1 MFCLRGKELDM
12 DNMFQDE
19 RVFPSVKFTSSNNS
33 LSNERRK
40 KIDELIKQKFNL
52 LTSKGYIIGEDGK
65 IYPPKNSML
74 DGLLGF
80 VVGDAL
86 GVPVE
91 FSNRYELQKNP
102 VKEMRGF
109 GTFKVPYGTWSDDTS
124 MTLATFDSI
133 VINGEIDYNDIMLR
147 FSNWYNNSEYTATDE
162 VFDIGNTIRKAILR
176 FDGGVDALSCG
187 GTEYY
192 ENGNGSLMR
201 MLPIAY
207 YLYSSNFSEEEEVN
221 IINNVS
227 SLTHGHKIS
236 CLGCKIYCDY
246 VKQILSG
253 SSKEKAM
260 EFIKNQDYNLYYSK
274 DVVDK
279 YSRILSSDISKL
291 KMIDIRSTGYIV
303 DTLEASLWC
312 TMNSNSFEE
321 AVSMAVNLGIDTD
334 TIGAI
339 TGSLNGIIY
348 SRVYIPNNWLDK
360 IRKRGY
366 IEELAQKFVEVV
378 NNNRSRMK

>member
-1 MFCLRGKELDM
+1 M
-12 DNMFQDE
+12 DNGFQNE
-19 RVFPSVKFTSSNNS
+19 SVFPSVKFTSSGNN

-40 KIDELIKQKFNL
+40 KIDELINQKFSL
-52 LTSKGYIIGEDGK
+52 LVSKGYIIGEDGK

-74 DGLLGF
+74 DGMLGF
-80 VVGDAL
+80 AVGDAL

-91 FSNRYELQKNP
+91 FSNRYELQKKP

-109 GTFKVPYGTWSDDTS
+109 GTFQVPYGTWSDDTS
-124 MTLATFDSI
+124 MTLATIDSI
-133 VINGEIDYNDIMLR
+133 VENGEINYSDIMFK
-147 FSNWYNNSEYTATDE
+147 FSEWYNHSEFTATDE
-162 VFDIGNTIRKAILR
+162 VFDIGNTTRKAILR
-176 FDGGVDALSCG
+176 FDNGVDALFCG
-187 GTEYY
+187 GTEHY

-207 YLYSSNFSEEEEVN
+207 YLYGGNFNEDEEVD

-227 SLTHGHKIS
+227 SLTHAHKIS

-246 VKQILSG
+246 VKQLLSG
-253 SSKEKAM
+253 VSKEEAM
-260 EFIKNQDYNLYYSK
+260 EFIKKQNYNLYYPK

-279 YSRILSSDISKL
+279 YSRILTSNISKL
-291 KMIDIRSTGYIV
+291 KMVDIRSTGYVV

-312 TMNSNSFEE
+312 TLNSNSYEE

-348 SRVYIPNNWLDK
+348 SRVNIPNNWLDK

-366 IEELAQKFVEVV
+366 IEDLIQKFVEVIS
-378 NNNRSRMK
+378 NNKGRMK